1 VFPASQSWS
10 WGSIV
15 VLAEGCGTPADRL
28 TFTPDPSRRGPFSL
42 RRAGFPS
49 RRKDAAQA
57 DQRHLTGTANATYPS
72 RGRQGGQG
80 ATSILTG
87 RVDLASGDSSP
98 TSNPSRHCGI
108 G

>member
-1 VFPASQSWS
+1 LPWSWS

-15 VLAEGCGTPADRL
+15 VLTEGCSTPADRL

-57 DQRHLTGTANATYPS
+57 DQRHLTTHPHCLHDQS
-72 RGRQGGQG
+72 
-80 ATSILTG
+80 ATSITVWMG
-87 RVDLASGDSSP
+87 
-98 TSNPSRHCGI
+98 
-108 G
+108 